1 MYTIGQEVELNI
13 MYGNACAYSLLL
25 ERLGG
30 GVAEDWE
37 FKANLGNTGRL
48 CQKQRNK
55 TKAKSPK
62 LKTSVLF
69 AGMNLKKPV

>member
-1 MYTIGQEVELNI
+1 MVMHVLIVSYLRGW
-13 MYGNACAYSLLL
+13 
-25 ERLGG
+25 GG

-62 LKTSVLF
+62 LKPSVLF